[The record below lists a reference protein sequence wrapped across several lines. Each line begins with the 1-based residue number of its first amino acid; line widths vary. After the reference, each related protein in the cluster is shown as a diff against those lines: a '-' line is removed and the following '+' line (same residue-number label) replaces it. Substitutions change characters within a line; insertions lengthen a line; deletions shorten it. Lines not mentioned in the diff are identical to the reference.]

1 MAIAGFAIGLLELL
15 FFAFFAIAMVISMS
29 LDRRGKN
36 EPKWFV
42 LIIGLI
48 IAAIWYWKD
57 WTFAG
62 LWSMLFDTAFWMP
75 FAIYLGIGLLYSI
88 VEFMLEVRRSA
99 SFFKREWSSSKK
111 SYNAQDF
118 VARYRYSN
126 KLVNVEYDPQ
136 ADAPTPR
143 VNKGVL
149 AQSYSAWT
157 FFWPFYLISLILGD
171 FLTRVFELISD
182 FITHIST
189 GFVRVVFKDVFK

>member
-1 MAIAGFAIGLLELL
+1 MTIAGFAFGLLELI
-15 FFAFFAIAMVISMS
+15 FFAFFAIAMVVSMS
-29 LDRRGKN
+29 LDRRGRN

-62 LWSMLFDTAFWMP
+62 LWSMLFDPVFWAP
-75 FAIYLGIGLLYSI
+75 VGVYLVVGLVYSI
-88 VEFMLEVRRSA
+88 VEFMMEVRRSA
-99 SFFKREWSSSKK
+99 SFFKREWYASKE
-111 SYNAQDF
+111 STSPRDF
-118 VARYRYSN
+118 VGRYCYSN
-126 KLVNVEYDPQ
+126 KLVNVEYDSEN
-136 ADAPTPR
+136 DVPTPKID
-143 VNKGVL
+143 KGVL

-157 FFWPFYLISLILGD
+157 IFWPFYLVSLILGD

-182 FITHIST
+182 FIVHIST